1 VTNSV
6 SPIQGSSVA
15 SIRTRRLVLRP
26 LRAGDAEPLFSLFG
40 SWNVIRMLSTPPWP
54 YRREDAEAFVNHA
67 ARGGFADRT
76 PFAITLNGYLIGG
89 IGSRLVQANV
99 WQRGDGPNLAFW
111 LGEPYWG
118 RGYMTEAADALVRH
132 IFATQDDEAIYSGA
146 LADNI
151 ASLQVQT
158 KLGFVRDTEELI
170 PSRPRG
176 GRVPHVGTVLTRARF
191 EMLERSRMER
201 RAA

>member
-1 VTNSV
+1 MTNHV
-6 SPIQGSSVA
+6 SPTKSSA

-26 LRAGDAEPLFSLFG
+26 LQAGDAEPLFSLFG
-40 SWNVIRMLSTPPWP
+40 NWNVIRMLSTPPWP
-54 YRREDAEAFVNHA
+54 YTRANAEAFVNHA
-67 ARGGFADRT
+67 ANGDFADRT
-76 PFAITLNGYLIGG
+76 QFAVTLNGYLIGG
-89 IGSRLVQANV
+89 IGSRFVGANV

-111 LGEPYWG
+111 LGEAYWG

-132 IFATQDDEAIYSGA
+132 VFATQGDDAIYSGA
-146 LADNI
+146 LADNA

-158 KLGFVRDTEELI
+158 KLGFVRDTAELI

-191 EMLERSRMER
+191 EMLELSRMEK